1 MQLNPPTKK
10 EGRTMAS
17 EELKLMA
24 QIVISHA
31 SMSELTSQELI
42 DEIKSVYAILT
53 SLETGVAMP
62 ETVTGEA
69 AEVKKPP
76 IPLKD
81 IVTAKHVVCLE
92 CGKKMKT
99 LKTHLRKA
107 HGLTPKEYY
116 ARYDLSP
123 KKFPLVCKEYS
134 ATRSRMAKE
143 RGLGALGR
151 KKKAS

>member
-1 MQLNPPTKK
+1 
-10 EGRTMAS
+10 MAS

-24 QIVISHA
+24 QIVMSHA
-31 SMSELTSQELI
+31 SMSELTSQELV
-42 DEIKSVYAILT
+42 DEIKSVYATLT
-53 SLETGVAMP
+53 SLEAGTAMP

-81 IVTAKHVVCLE
+81 IVTAKYVTCLE
-92 CGKKMKT
+92 CSKKMKT

-107 HGLTPKEYY
+107 HSLTPKEYY
-116 ARYDLSP
+116 ARFDLDK

-134 ATRSRMAKE
+134 ARRSEMAKA

-151 KKKAS
+151 KKKATS